1 MRFHVG
7 ALAAAAAA
15 LLLPGCAQTLSEI
28 RTGPGT
34 SPSPGEIWTPPP
46 GTRLP
51 PATSE
56 PPAAVPPDLLEKAQ
70 GWTLT
75 HLVDLALRRN
85 PETRAAWAAA
95 RSAAAELGSR
105 RGAYYPTVDLD
116 VGASRTKASAAGG
129 KLVYQQTS
137 YAPVLNIDYLLLDL
151 GGRAASVEEARQALI
166 AADWS
171 HNATIQDVVLAVEQ
185 AYYQYVEAK
194 ALLEVEQANVK
205 EAEANLDAAEQRHRA
220 GVATIADVLQARRA
234 LSEIQLLLQS
244 VEGQI
249 QTMRGAL
256 ATAVGIPANTPF
268 DVTVPEGDLPLDQVS
283 DDVERMIQEAQ
294 TKRPDLAAAR
304 SLVAGAESHVAKVR
318 SDGRLSL
325 GLGGQV
331 GRVWYGGDGP
341 QQDTYSASLLL
352 RVPVFSGF
360 SRRYDTLQAQAD
372 RDRAQAQ
379 LDSLQQQ
386 VIYEVWVSYYNL
398 RTAAQRVKTS
408 ASLFESASQSEE
420 VSLGRYKAGVGG
432 IIDLLV
438 AQAGLSLARSQQ
450 VAART
455 DWFLSLAR
463 LARDTG
469 TLWPPAD
476 GPEDAAPSS
485 GEATKGNP

>member
-1 MRFHVG
+1 MRSHVG
-7 ALAAAAAA
+7 ALAATAAA
-15 LLLPGCAQTLSEI
+15 LLVAGCAHTVSEI

-34 SPSPGEIWTPPP
+34 SPSPGEVWTPPP

-51 PATSE
+51 AATAAPPATI
-56 PPAAVPPDLLEKAQ
+56 PPDLLEQAQ

-75 HLVDLALRRN
+75 HLVDLALRGN

-95 RSAAAELGSR
+95 RSAAAELGSK
-105 RGAYYPTVDLD
+105 RGAYYPTVEFDAS
-116 VGASRTKASAAGG
+116 ASRAKGSSAGG

-171 HNATIQDVVLAVEQ
+171 HNATIQDVVLGVEQ

-194 ALLEVEQANVK
+194 ALLEVRQANVK
-205 EAEANLDAAEQRHRA
+205 EAETNLDAAEQRHNV

-234 LSEIQLLLQS
+234 LAETQLLMQM

-249 QTMRGAL
+249 QVMRGAL
-256 ATAVGIPANTPF
+256 ATAAGIPANTPF
-268 DVTVPEGDLPLDQVS
+268 DVTIPVGDLPLEEVS
-283 DDVERMIQEAQ
+283 DDVERMIKEAQ
-294 TKRPDLAAAR
+294 ARRPDLAAAR
-304 SLVAGAESHVAKVR
+304 SLVASADSHVAKVR
-318 SDGRLSL
+318 SDGRPSL

-331 GRVWYGGDGP
+331 GRVWYGGDGA

-360 SRRYDTLQAQAD
+360 SRRYDALQAQAD
-372 RDRAQAQ
+372 RERAAAQ
-379 LDSLQQQ
+379 LESLQQQ
-386 VIYEVWVSYYNL
+386 VVYQVWVSYYNL
-398 RTAAQRVKTS
+398 KTAAQRVKTS
-408 ASLFESASQSEE
+408 ATLFESASQSAE
-420 VSLGRYKAGVGG
+420 VALGRYKAGVGS

-455 DWFLSLAR
+455 DWFLSLAQ

-476 GPEDAAPSS
+476 QPQDAAPSTD
-485 GEATKGNP
+485 EATKGNP